1 MDRSDVDRWLEA
13 YVTAW
18 KSYRREDIEALFAR
32 DVQYRYH
39 PYDDPVEGRDAVV
52 AAWLGEADPA
62 GASTRDEPG
71 TYDASY
77 HTMAVDG
84 DVAVATG
91 SSSYR
96 STPGG
101 PINKVFDNCFMMR
114 FDAEGRCREF
124 TEWFM
129 QRPAEG

>member
-1 MDRSDVDRWLEA
+1 MDRADVDRWLEA
-13 YVTAW
+13 YVNAW
-18 KSYRREDIEALFAR
+18 KSYRREEIEALFAR
-32 DVQYRYH
+32 DIQYRYH
-39 PYDDPVEGRDAVV
+39 PYDDPVAGRDAVV
-52 AAWLGEADPA
+52 ASWLGEDAEP
-62 GASTRDEPG
+62 GASSRDEPG

-77 HTMAVDG
+77 RAIAVEG

-101 PINKVFDNCFMMR
+101 PVDKTFDNCFILR
-114 FDAEGRCREF
+114 FDRDGRCVEF

-129 QRPAEG
+129 QRP